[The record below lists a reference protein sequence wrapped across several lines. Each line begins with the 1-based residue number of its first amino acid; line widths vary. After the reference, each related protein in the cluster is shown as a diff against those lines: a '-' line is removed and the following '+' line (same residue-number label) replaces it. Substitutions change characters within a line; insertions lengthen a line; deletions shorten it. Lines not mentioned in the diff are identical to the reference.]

1 MQQKRHSKRLIIPIF
16 INHRGCKYRCIFCSQ
31 KSAVE
36 FHDTPFEKIPEI
48 IESYISTQINKF
60 GKINPKYEITQIAFY
75 GGSFTWIGK
84 NFMNKYFNAVKPFMT
99 KYNID
104 SIRISTRPDCINYE
118 ILNFLRNNKV
128 KTIEIGAECFDDN
141 ILEIL
146 KRGHSVE
153 DILNASK
160 IIKENNFELSIQ
172 LMIGLP
178 EENEDV
184 LNKNLQFLKKIKP
197 DFLRIFPLIVLK
209 NTEIEKMFRE
219 KRFTPITLE
228 KAVEILKRFFDL
240 CKENRIKIIQTGLHY
255 SEHLLKNYVA
265 GPLHPSLKDIVL
277 KGYA

>member
-1 MQQKRHSKRLIIPIF
+1 MQQKKHSKRLIIPIF
-16 INHRGCKYRCIFCSQ
+16 INHKGCKHRCIFCSQ

-36 FHDTPFEKIPEI
+36 FHDTPIEKIPEI
-48 IESYISTQINKF
+48 IESYISTQIKKF
-60 GKINPKYEITQIAFY
+60 GKINPKYDTIQIAFY
-75 GGSFTWIGK
+75 GGSFTCTGK
-84 NFMNKYFNAVKPFMT
+84 IFMNRYFNAVKPFMS

-118 ILNFLRNNKV
+118 ILNFLKSNKV
-128 KTIEIGAECFDDN
+128 KTIEIGAECFDDK
-141 ILEIL
+141 ILDIL
-146 KRGHSVE
+146 NRGHSVE

-160 IIKENNFELSIQ
+160 MIKENKFELSIQ

-178 EENEDV
+178 EENEEV
-184 LNKNLQFLKKIKP
+184 LHKNLHFLKKIKP

-209 NTEIEKMFRE
+209 DTELEKMFRE

-228 KAVEILKRFFDL
+228 KAVEILKKFFDL
-240 CKENRIKIIQTGLHY
+240 CEKNNIKIIQTGLHY

-277 KGYA
+277 KRYA